1 MSRRFNLHIRDE
13 ILFWFIVVSIIPI
26 ITLFSINYFFEKN
39 QFKSQAKDNLELI
52 LNEKISK
59 IEHQIEDIEK
69 SSKLI
74 ASFPD
79 MVIGF
84 LKHKDNF
91 EQNNHLVSDDEK
103 LNKILNNFIDKDKFY
118 DIFFIDMDGN
128 IVYSLKKESDL
139 GTNLLTGIYKNTNL
153 ASVYKD
159 AKILLNT
166 KISSFEYYE
175 PSDAHA
181 AFVAHPIY
189 NEDKI
194 IGVIA
199 IQLAKNR
206 LSKIFDDQ
214 KGLGESGEFFAS
226 TINFQNKLISTT
238 PLKYIKNSVEN
249 EFQFNETKELASA
262 KAARGG
268 YGSGESLDYRGAE
281 VITAWGYIPALNWGV
296 IAKIDLDEVLK
307 PIHKTE
313 LISIAV
319 ILVVL
324 IFIAIAIIM
333 ATKHIVFPIDALIK
347 RVKEF
352 SLENQE
358 KNRVDVC
365 VDNEIGVLAYNF
377 NKMAKKLKNSQNII
391 KKYAIEL
398 EDKVRERTRELE
410 EAKNELS
417 KTNASMKRYLDIV
430 DRYIISSSTDLN
442 GVITEVSSAFC
453 HFTGYAK
460 DELIGKKHN
469 IMRHP
474 NTPKELYKEMWGAL
488 RRDETWRGEIRNTT
502 KEGKSYW
509 TYATIS
515 PIYNASGK
523 KTGYT
528 SLRYDIT
535 GQKITEEL
543 SVTDQ
548 LTQLYNRLKLK
559 SVFNSEIERASRYK
573 QTFSVIMSD
582 IDYFKSVND
591 TYGHNIGDKTLI
603 DVAKILK
610 ENSRTTDIVGRWG
623 GEEFMIVL
631 PQTDIKAAAE
641 HAEILRE
648 KIEQHSFEAVGRKTS
663 SFGVS
668 SFIEGDTSETIVK
681 RADDALYEAKNSGR
695 NRVCVR
701 ES

>member
-1 MSRRFNLHIRDE
+1 MSRWYGPHIRDE
-13 ILFWFIVVSIIPI
+13 ILFWFIIVSIIPI
-26 ITLFSINYFFEKN
+26 ITLFSINYFFDKN
-39 QFKSQAKDNLELI
+39 QFKSQAKERLELI

-59 IEHQIEDIEK
+59 LEYQIEDIEK

-79 MVIGF
+79 MVNSF

-91 EQNNHLVSDDEK
+91 EQNNHLISDDEK
-103 LNKILNNFIDKDKFY
+103 LNKILNNLTDKDKFY

-128 IVYSLKKESDL
+128 IIYSLKKESDL
-139 GTNLLTGIYKNTNL
+139 GTNLLTGIHKDTNL

-159 AKILLNT
+159 AKMFLNT
-166 KISSFEYYE
+166 KISSFEYYL
-175 PSDAHA
+175 PSEGHA

-194 IGVIA
+194 IGIVA
-199 IQLAKNR
+199 IQLAKDR

-226 TINFQNKLISTT
+226 TINSQNKLISTT

-249 EFQFNETKELASA
+249 EFKFNENKELASL

-268 YGSGESLDYRGAE
+268 YGSGEGLDYRGVE

-296 IAKIDLDEVLK
+296 VAKIDLDEVLK

-324 IFIAIAIIM
+324 VFIAIAIIM
-333 ATKHIVFPIDALIK
+333 ATKHIVFPIDALTK

-358 KNRVDVC
+358 KSSVDVY
-365 VDNEIGVLAYNF
+365 VDNEIGVLARNF

-391 KKYAIEL
+391 KKYAIGL
-398 EDKVRERTRELE
+398 EDKVRERTKELE
-410 EAKNELS
+410 SAKNELS
-417 KTNASMKRYLDIV
+417 KTNDSMKIYLDIV
-430 DRYIISSSTDLN
+430 DKYIISSSTDLN

-453 HFTGYAK
+453 NFTGYAK
-460 DELIGKKHN
+460 SELIGKRHN
-469 IMRHP
+469 IMRHHD
-474 NTPKELYKEMWGAL
+474 TPDELYREMWEAL
-488 RRDETWRGEIRNTT
+488 QRNETWRGEIINTT

-509 TYATIS
+509 THATIS
-515 PIYNASGK
+515 PIYNASGEK
-523 KTGYT
+523 IGYT

-535 GQKITEEL
+535 AQKITEEL
-543 SVTDQ
+543 SITDQ

-559 SVFNSEIERASRYK
+559 SVFDSEIERTSRYG
-573 QTFSVIMSD
+573 QIFSVIMLD
-582 IDYFKSVND
+582 IDHFKSVND

-610 ENSRTTDIVGRWG
+610 KSSRITDIVGRWG
-623 GEEFMIVL
+623 GEEFIIVL

-641 HAEILRE
+641 HAEILRA
-648 KIEQHSFEAVGRKTS
+648 KIEQQRFEAVGRITS
-663 SFGVS
+663 SFGVN

-695 NRVCVR
+695 NRVCIK

>member
-1 MSRRFNLHIRDE
+1 MSRRFNLHIRNE
-13 ILFWFIVVSIIPI
+13 ILFWFIAVSIIPI
-26 ITLFSINYFFEKN
+26 VTLFSINYLFEKN
-39 QFKSQAKDNLELI
+39 QFKSQAKEHLELI

-59 IEHQIEDIEK
+59 IENHIADIER

-79 MVIGF
+79 MVNGF

-91 EQNNHLVSDDEK
+91 EQNNHLISNDEK
-103 LNKILNNFIDKDKFY
+103 LNKILDNFTDKDKFY

-139 GTNLLTGIYKNTNL
+139 GTNLLTGIYKDTNL

-159 AKILLNT
+159 AKMFLNT
-166 KISSFEYYE
+166 KISSFEYYQ

-199 IQLAKNR
+199 IQLAKDR

-226 TINFQNKLISTT
+226 TINSQNKLISTT
-238 PLKYIKNSVEN
+238 PLKYIKDSVEN
-249 EFQFNETKELASA
+249 EFKFNETKELASA

-268 YGSGESLDYRGAE
+268 YGSGEGLDYRGVE

-313 LISIAV
+313 LISIA
-319 ILVVL
+319 IIFVVL

-358 KNRVDVC
+358 KNRVDVY
-365 VDNEIGVLAYNF
+365 VDNEIGVLARNF

-391 KKYAIEL
+391 KKYATGL

-453 HFTGYAK
+453 SFTGYAK

-474 NTPKELYKEMWGAL
+474 NTPNELYREMWRAL

-502 KEGKSYW
+502 KDGKSYW
-509 TYATIS
+509 THATIS
-515 PIYNASGK
+515 PIYNASGEK
-523 KTGYT
+523 IGYT

-535 GQKITEEL
+535 SQKITEEL

-559 SVFNSEIERASRYK
+559 SVFDSEIERASRYG
-573 QTFSVIMSD
+573 QIFSVIILD

-591 TYGHNIGDKTLI
+591 TYGHGIGDKTLI

-610 ENSRTTDIVGRWG
+610 ENSRATDVVGRWG
-623 GEEFMIVL
+623 GEEFMIIL

-641 HAEILRE
+641 HAEILRA
-648 KIEQHSFEAVGRKTS
+648 KIEQHRFEAVGMKTS

-695 NRVCVR
+695 NRVCIL
-701 ES
+701 